1 MTISTGVANDLT
13 EQYEQQGVVCPPAFR
28 KNLYTTAAVDNID
41 HNPSATTAKDCFHGT
56 GISLFQ
62 FRNSTFTGDSNIST
76 AFDDTTCQSQ
86 TVNPL
91 PESYT
96 IIPPAILTDKEPT
109 IPETN
114 AELLLDTSSDTGTK
128 QELEWLG
135 HVEKAVADTYDGRL
149 NSSWSAFHADRETQK
164 DILPSLTALVPLF

>member
-1 MTISTGVANDLT
+1 MNSRVLFVHQHFERIFTQLLLWTTLTTTLVLQQPRTVFMAQVFLYFSLETVLSLEIVIFQLLLMTLPVNLKPSTHYLNHIQSFL
-13 EQYEQQGVVCPPAFR
+13 Q
-28 KNLYTTAAVDNID
+28 LY
-41 HNPSATTAKDCFHGT
+41 
-56 GISLFQ
+56 
-62 FRNSTFTGDSNIST
+62 
-76 AFDDTTCQSQ
+76 SQ
-86 TVNPL
+86 T
-91 PESYT
+91 
-96 IIPPAILTDKEPT
+96 EPT

-128 QELEWLG
+128 QEFEWLG